1 MILCVQC
8 IAKEARWKQ
17 DELLDL
23 PENTAGG
30 RTWCAFL
37 CLPKLIEELLVVPS
51 SDGQCLPKLKEVA
64 TSNGPL
70 AVA

>member
-1 MILCVQC
+1 MQC
-8 IAKEARWKQ
+8 IAKEAHWKE

-30 RTWCAFL
+30 RTWCGFL

-51 SDGQCLPKLKEVA
+51 SDCSAFPSRRKLQRA
-64 TSNGPL
+64 M
-70 AVA
+70 AR